1 MSIQSSF
8 KTLAQP
14 VLPAPGPED
23 NKYTRGLV
31 VVVGGVMPGAGAL
44 TALAAAR
51 SGAGYVIHLG
61 GDPNASPHAIVR
73 RSMSALTETVVDPR
87 VNAVVV
93 GPGLGRDPEAHRKLD
108 VAIASGHPLVIDA
121 DALSLM
127 GTGMVRNCHQAVI
140 LTPHAGEFERLFGN
154 DEAGRV
160 ERARSAAASTGA
172 VVILKGS
179 ETVIAAPDGR
189 CTQAPPASAWLSTAG
204 TGDVLAGIA
213 ATMLAQ
219 LKEPFDAACAAV
231 WLHGDAARRAGPAL
245 IADDLLTHLAAAR
258 AACL

>member
-73 RSMSALTETVVDPR
+73 RSMSALAETVVDPR
-87 VNAVVV
+87 VDAVVI
-93 GPGLGRDPEAHRKLD
+93 GPGLGRDPEAHRK
-108 VAIASGHPLVIDA
+108 IDA

-127 GTGMVRNCHQAVI
+127 DTGMVRNCHQAVI

-219 LKEPFDAACAAV
+219 LKEPYDAACAAV
-231 WLHGDAARRAGPAL
+231 WLHGDAARRAGPVL
-245 IADDLLTHLAAAR
+245 IADDLLAHLADAR